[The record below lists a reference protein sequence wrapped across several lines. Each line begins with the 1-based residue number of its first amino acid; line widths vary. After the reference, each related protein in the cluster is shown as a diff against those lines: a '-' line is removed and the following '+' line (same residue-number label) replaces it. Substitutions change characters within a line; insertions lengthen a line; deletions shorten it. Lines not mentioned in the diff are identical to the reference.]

1 MRSSFVQ
8 FRFDMRSRVDIGRY
22 GTLVPSVPPK
32 PRSAQAYTFTY
43 MQWQALPC
51 VPKVKFKLE
60 IKEDIS
66 SQKQAKMPQQLP
78 HTDSASQ
85 EAVEANADSQH
96 TSNSHLDCGCVTL
109 VAKETFEGKRQ
120 AM

>member
-51 VPKVKFKLE
+51 VPK
-60 IKEDIS
+60 
-66 SQKQAKMPQQLP
+66 PQQLP